1 MELASIRSQITAAGL
16 KATHQRMVVF
26 ENLAMSREHPTVD
39 RIYEEIREK
48 TPSISVATIYRV
60 LEDLVKVGLV
70 HKVSSKQGTMRYD
83 ANTKPH
89 NHIYCTNTHDIIDWN
104 NDELNE
110 VVAKFLEQKQI
121 KNFKISD
128 IKLQIN
134 GVKIDPDKNV
144 SID

>member
-1 MELASIRSQITAAGL
+1 MELASIKSQLTAAGL
-16 KATHQRMVVF
+16 KATHQRMVVY
-26 ENLAMSREHPTVD
+26 ESLAMSKEHPSVD
-39 RIYEEIREK
+39 RIYEEIRNK
-48 TPSISVATIYRV
+48 IPSISVATIYRV

-70 HKVSSKQGTMRYD
+70 HRVSSKQGTMRYD

-89 NHIYCTNTHDIIDWN
+89 NHIYCTNTHDIIDWESE
-104 NDELNE
+104 ELKE
-110 VVAKFLEQKQI
+110 VVANFLEKKQI

-134 GVKIDPDKNV
+134 GEKIDPDKNV